1 MNLINIILAQKFDLK
16 ELLGITAGLF
26 VFASFIFKKEHL
38 IRIINSIGCLFFV
51 TYGSVMP
58 TPLYSVIVINA
69 LLFIVQIVYLV
80 LYYKNKKQKK
90 NFDLAE
96 LELKLTNFEAKVSS
110 DLKNELSL
118 INKEVITLIK
128 TKDEE
133 ISQLKAS
140 IKDSK

>member
-1 MNLINIILAQKFDLK
+1 
-16 ELLGITAGLF
+16 
-26 VFASFIFKKEHL
+26 
-38 IRIINSIGCLFFV
+38 
-51 TYGSVMP
+51 MP

-140 IKDSK
+140 MKDSK